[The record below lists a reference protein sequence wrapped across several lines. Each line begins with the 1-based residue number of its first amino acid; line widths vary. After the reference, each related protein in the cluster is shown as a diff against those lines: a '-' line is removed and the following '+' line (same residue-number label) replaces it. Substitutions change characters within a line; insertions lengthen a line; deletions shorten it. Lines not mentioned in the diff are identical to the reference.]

1 MEKAIALDFD
11 GGIIFRNVRP
21 TEVLLDE
28 LNTKNIEY
36 VQVDPAK
43 MKYGSWNLV
52 LVFKDKETK
61 EKYVDGQL
69 EYNATWIPGL
79 RKETQRINP
88 LKAAKR
94 AAKRM

>member
-1 MEKAIALDFD
+1 MEKAVALHFD
-11 GGIIFRNVRP
+11 GGVIFRNVRP
-21 TEVLLDE
+21 KEMLLKEFD
-28 LNTKNIEY
+28 TKEIEY
-36 VQVDPAK
+36 VQLDPGK

-61 EKYVDGQL
+61 EQYLDGQI
-69 EYNATWIPGL
+69 EYKPTWQPDQ

-94 AAKRM
+94 AAKGR